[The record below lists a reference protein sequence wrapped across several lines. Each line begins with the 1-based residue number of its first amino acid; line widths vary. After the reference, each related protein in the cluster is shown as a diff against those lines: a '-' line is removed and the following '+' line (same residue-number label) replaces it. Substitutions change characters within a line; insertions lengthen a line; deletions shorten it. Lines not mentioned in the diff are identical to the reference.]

1 MSWESQ
7 LQALGCVAIAM
18 ILGAVLGAEREM
30 AHKPAG
36 LRTHMLISAAS
47 ALLVALEDPI
57 IWRFFNPA
65 TAPIVRADTLRILSA
80 VITAVGFL
88 GAGTIIRRAGG
99 DRVEGL
105 TTAASMLLAAIIGL
119 ATGLRQFPLAVG
131 VTVLTLIALR
141 GLLLVERKIRRE
153 MPRPPSKELS

>member
-1 MSWESQ
+1 MSWIAQ
-7 LQALGCVAIAM
+7 AQALGCVAIAM
-18 ILGAVLGAEREM
+18 FLGAVLGAEREI

-88 GAGTIIRRAGG
+88 GAGTIIRRANE

-119 ATGLRQFPLAVG
+119 AAGLRQFPLAIG
-131 VTVLTLIALR
+131 VTVLTLVALR
-141 GLLLVERKIRRE
+141 GLLKIERRMRRDA
-153 MPRPPSKELS
+153 PRPPTKETL

>member
-1 MSWESQ
+1 MSWTSQ

-18 ILGAVLGAEREM
+18 ILGAVLGAEREV

-47 ALLVALEDPI
+47 ALLVALEEPI

-65 TAPIVRADTLRILSA
+65 TAAIVRADTLRILSA

-88 GAGTIIRRAGG
+88 GAGTIIRRQTRA
-99 DRVEGL
+99 RW
-105 TTAASMLLAAIIGL
+105 S
-119 ATGLRQFPLAVG
+119 AVRWAKRCG
-131 VTVLTLIALR
+131 RWSAFTNRST
-141 GLLLVERKIRRE
+141 
-153 MPRPPSKELS
+153 

>member
-7 LQALGCVAIAM
+7 LQALGCVGIAM
-18 ILGAVLGAEREM
+18 ILGAVLGAEREI

-57 IWRFFNPA
+57 IWRFFTPA
-65 TAPIVRADTLRILSA
+65 TAAIVRADTLRILSA

-88 GAGTIIRRAGG
+88 GAGTIIRRANE

-105 TTAASMLLAAIIGL
+105 TTAASMLMAAIIGL
-119 ATGLRQFPLAVG
+119 AAGLRQFPLAVG

-153 MPRPPSKELS
+153 MPPPLRKESS

>member
-1 MSWESQ
+1 MSWEAQ
-7 LQALGCVAIAM
+7 LEALGCVGIAM
-18 ILGAVLGAEREM
+18 ILGAVLGAEREI

-65 TAPIVRADTLRILSA
+65 TVQIVRADTLRILSA

-88 GAGTIIRRAGG
+88 GAGTILRRANE

-119 ATGLRQFPLAVG
+119 AAGLRQFPLAVG
-131 VTVLTLIALR
+131 VTLLTLFALR
-141 GLLLVERKIRRE
+141 WLRKIESKIRRE
-153 MPRPPSKELS
+153 VEPPPPKKAS